1 MTCAPLKTSAAQ
13 KVVNIEDIDGGAQ
26 AGEELQ
32 EEAGAGRA
40 VQRRRVGEAGDAAW
54 DEVLRAK
61 VEAQDALL
69 QFNDALLQAKED
81 LLQAIAISKD
91 EVAQAK
97 DALLQSKDALLQA
110 KDAEICRLQADI
122 ARLNGLIPP
131 PDPRRRSLEEARQG
145 KAHTG
150 STIHTATAAE
160 KRE

>member
-13 KVVNIEDIDGGAQ
+13 KVVNIEDIEGGAQ

-69 QFNDALLQAKED
+69 Q
-81 LLQAIAISKD
+81 
-91 EVAQAK
+91 
-97 DALLQSKDALLQA
+97 SKDALLQA

-122 ARLNGLIPP
+122 ARLTGLIPP
-131 PDPRRRSLEEARQG
+131 PNPRHRSLEACRQVG
-145 KAHTG
+145 RHSPGPSGPHTAF
-150 STIHTATAAE
+150 TIPATAAE
-160 KRE
+160 KRECQSLLILSF